1 MFGLNPYTILGA
13 VGAVIAAFA
22 FGLWK
27 GYSYEHEKF
36 LMFKAQVVA
45 EAKIQEAKVE
55 SITKQ
60 QDIVTKGI
68 ENEYE
73 AKLAAIRNYYAPGGV
88 RDPRTSGSKVSGIS
102 PTPQGLDATTAYTV
116 LAGQCTETTLML
128 TSLQSWIQSQ
138 LEIK

>member
-13 VGAVIAAFA
+13 IGAVIAAFA

-36 LMFKAQVVA
+36 LAFKAQVVA
-45 EAKIQEAKVE
+45 ESKIQEAKVE

-60 QDIVTKGI
+60 QDIVTKGVK
-68 ENEYE
+68 NEYE
-73 AKLAAIRNYYAPGGV
+73 AKLAAIRNYYSSIGV
-88 RDPRTSGSKVSGIS
+88 RNTGTSGSQVPGIS
-102 PTPQGLDATTAYTV
+102 PAPKGTDAATAYQI
-116 LAGQCTETTLML
+116 LAAGCTETTLML

>member
-1 MFGLNPYTILGA
+1 MLGFNPYTILGA
-13 VGAVIAAFA
+13 IGAVVAAFA

-36 LMFKAQVVA
+36 LTFKAQIVA

-60 QDIVTKGI
+60 QDVVTKGI
-68 ENEYE
+68 KNEYE
-73 AKLAAIRNYYAPGGV
+73 AKLAAIRNYYSSIGV
-88 RDPRTSGSKVSGIS
+88 RYTGASGSQVPRLS
-102 PTPQGLDATTAYTV
+102 PTSPGFDAATAYPI

-128 TSLQSWIQSQ
+128 TSLQGWIQSQ